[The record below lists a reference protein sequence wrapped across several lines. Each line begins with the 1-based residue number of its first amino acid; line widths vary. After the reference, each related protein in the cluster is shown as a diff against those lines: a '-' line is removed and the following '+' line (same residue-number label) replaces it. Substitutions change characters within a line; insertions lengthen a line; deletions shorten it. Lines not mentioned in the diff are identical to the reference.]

1 MHSKLRAWH
10 NLTIDIIILVVTFMQ
25 VIDNYKPETISVSGV
40 YSIAAVLY
48 LQFML
53 YVMLFRQ

>member
-1 MHSKLRAWH
+1 MHSKLRSWR
-10 NLTIDIIILVVTFMQ
+10 NLTIDIIIIIIIIVIAFVQ
-25 VIDNYKPETISVSGV
+25 VIYNYKPETISVSSV

-53 YVMLFRQ
+53 FRQ